1 MLRSRFMGACL
12 TAALL
17 IGCSRSD
24 NWKVSHIQSGSKQF
38 SSSRLSYHTPDP
50 INGIDVE
57 FLALDTSCNL
67 YLHVHSHPVKP
78 YKGDQKTAL
87 VSMKTEEKSESFVA
101 KRHAGGQRLLL
112 PAQANDFLVTSLK
125 EGKTVIISTSG
136 YSSTLSP
143 NSFERKYHLLEKP
156 PRFKN
161 PVHSP
166 L

>member
-1 MLRSRFMGACL
+1 MLSSRFMGACL
-12 TAALL
+12 IAALL
-17 IGCSRSD
+17 LGCSHRD

-38 SSSRLSYHTPDP
+38 SSSRLSYHTPDTV
-50 INGIDVE
+50 NGIDVE

-78 YKGDQKTAL
+78 YKGDPKTAL
-87 VSMKTEEKSESFVA
+87 VTMKTEENAKSFLA
-101 KRHAGGQRLLL
+101 KRHEGGQRLLL
-112 PAQANDFLVTSLK
+112 PDNAKEFLVASLK

-136 YSSTLSP
+136 YTSTLTP
-143 NSFERKYHLLEKP
+143 DSFERKYHLLEKP